1 MPLTQVQ
8 SGMMDSVAQYNGFKN
23 RIINGAMRIDQRG
36 AVNVTA
42 AGANTYVA
50 CDRFTLTNY
59 WGSGQVNTAKSTTI
73 FPSGFSNS
81 VSLTV
86 ATPAPM
92 SGSTGYSANLW
103 QSIEGFNIADAYV
116 GSITLSFWVRSS
128 IAGTYSIT
136 FCNVNAV
143 SVDAASRL
151 YVSNYT
157 INAANTWEQKTIT
170 VNLSTGVASGTW
182 NSTNG
187 TGLCVIWNLGAESNR
202 KGDAYLNTWGTLG
215 STLNLQSASQVNWI
229 STNGAT
235 FYLTGVQVEKGVTA
249 TSFDVR
255 PYGTELQLCQ
265 RYYLKSYDTNTVP
278 GTASQTSGCL
288 IYKVSSN
295 TVPINEPFGSI
306 VFPVT
311 MRAAPTVTPYGFQGG
326 SGKVS
331 NYSGTDL
338 AAASGNIIY
347 NGTNGFSIR
356 NGAGATLTTTL
367 NSILFHYTADI
378 EL

>member
-1 MPLTQVQ
+1 MPLTTVQ
-8 SGMMDSVAQYNGFKN
+8 SGMMDSDAQYTGFKN

-143 SVDAASRL
+143 SIDAASRL

-170 VNLSTGVASGTW
+170 VNLATGVASGTW

-249 TSFDVR
+249 TSFDYR
-255 PYGTELQLCQ
+255 PYTTELQLCQ
-265 RYYLKSYDTNTVP
+265 RYCWQDPNGV
-278 GTASQTSGCL
+278 GGSGYIVTGGL
-288 IYKVSSN
+288 SS
-295 TVPINEPFGSI
+295 V
-306 VFPVT
+306 VYVALPVT
-311 MRAAPTVTPYGFQGG
+311 MRVAPAFTNITNGAIDSYLSSYATTGCTLNTTSTSYVRLLPT
-326 SGKVS
+326 
-331 NYSGTDL
+331 T
-338 AAASGNIIY
+338 AASLG
-347 NGTNGFSIR
+347 
-356 NGAGATLTTTL
+356 GAGVGSVLRQQVIRL
-367 NSILFHYTADI
+367 DS